1 MVSVAVAAL
10 ATTSVGNVI
19 AGGLES
25 AVCRIVGGD
34 CSDQAQPVQRLSG
47 DGPALARHDIAI
59 LPFPGSYS
67 VNCGHGEA
75 NEHAC
80 KPEGTGVSAQGE
92 ITAERSPTTL
102 DGEGCPQQTVSLDAN
117 FRVEAGLELGEEGKA
132 TGRLGRYTGHSSTY
146 AITAGGLPGRPVS
159 KPRGGVRQPEGR
171 RAADGLRGRL
181 GHETRGYA
189 LNLEGVDPRVY
200 SDFQALNGGDT
211 RPPDGGNVRME
222 FSGADLM
229 GIRRQAL
236 EHIAFQMERAGVEP
250 PPTPEEVADN
260 LERNHGTI
268 KYGPHRAEIVIDPVD
283 QSLAVAR
290 NPEEVLARLTG
301 SGKAIRTTSSPVP

>member
-1 MVSVAVAAL
+1 MAAFEQR
-10 ATTSVGNVI
+10 
-19 AGGLES
+19 AGDPS
-25 AVCRIVGGD
+25 RRGG
-34 CSDQAQPVQRLSG
+34 
-47 DGPALARHDIAI
+47 
-59 LPFPGSYS
+59 
-67 VNCGHGEA
+67 
-75 NEHAC
+75 
-80 KPEGTGVSAQGE
+80 
-92 ITAERSPTTL
+92 L
-102 DGEGCPQQTVSLDAN
+102 DGEGQKDD
-117 FRVEAGLELGEEGKA
+117 R
-132 TGRLGRYTGHSSTY
+132 
-146 AITAGGLPGRPVS
+146 
-159 KPRGGVRQPEGR
+159 
-171 RAADGLRGRL
+171 

-250 PPTPEEVADN
+250 RPTPEEVADN

-290 NPEEVLARLTG
+290 NPEEVLARLYRLGEGDSHNFLTG
-301 SGKAIRTTSSPVP
+301 PMTQFINRTSFANGDDIGSKASRLPGSVGGPRC